1 MIQYKILH
9 HVPGRI
15 RLEVPF
21 IKGLSLSVLK
31 GLSGVPV
38 PCGIEDIRP
47 NPLTGSLLIKYDP
60 DRINIIAYLRDMVSS
75 DEIKSIINKGG
86 SDEQDR

>member
-15 RLEVPF
+15 RLEAPSL
-21 IKGLSLSVLK
+21 KGLSLRVLK
-31 GLSGVPV
+31 GLSAMPV

-60 DRINIIAYLRDMVSS
+60 GRINIVSCLRDMASRDV
-75 DEIKSIINKGG
+75 INNVLDKGG
-86 SDEQDR
+86 YYEQHP